1 MEEDWGNSVAG
12 RVGPLTPDLT
22 HQWRAMAPAPAP
34 VPAPPP
40 AMDTNKDEG
49 DGGGA
54 KNQSSMVVEE
64 GDGGAK
70 NQNSLV
76 VVKSEAVC
84 TNGGPLVVG
93 TELVKCEGGD
103 TTECS
108 SSFGD
113 TFSRFEGEADNG
125 EPEVNS
131 GMSAHANGVGPSKPP
146 R

>member
-1 MEEDWGNSVAG
+1 
-12 RVGPLTPDLT
+12 
-22 HQWRAMAPAPAP
+22 MAPAPAP
-34 VPAPPP
+34 VPVPVPVPALPP
-40 AMDTNKDEG
+40 AMDTKD
-49 DGGGA
+49 
-54 KNQSSMVVEE
+54 E

-70 NQNSLV
+70 NQNSMV

-93 TELVKCEGGD
+93 TELVKYEGGD

-113 TFSRFEGEADNG
+113 TCSGFEGEADNG

-131 GMSAHANGVGPSKPP
+131 GMSAHANGVGPSKAP